1 MEDESVKTLLR
12 LAQKD
17 EKYLIQL
24 LNEKVKND
32 SELSAIKLKN
42 EQQQMLLMSQ
52 INDFKQLVRKYED
65 KIQNLESMLRN
76 YDSTQTA
83 NKIKADQ
90 DEKSLIEYSQAMK
103 HVWNSLIHFYK
114 NLSIQKR
121 AEVCTLVYDDQQ
133 VKELFTKLI
142 EYVSEDYQ
150 EFQREIGKLQ
160 KESIQF
166 KIMKEKYQN
175 FENIKDEM
183 MQRHQNEIKLI
194 EKQKENILEK
204 NALLQNQVADL
215 ENQLKLQKQD
225 KQSDQQHQQR
235 KVKNLQQKIDELN
248 QEIENLKSD
257 ALRNQPQPMLN
268 HQLLLERQ
276 HSFDREKMEYQE
288 RLRILTENEISQ
300 IQQISEK
307 RLKQQSYEF
316 QSIINQLK
324 EKLSIQKDKLT
335 QNSKHIE
342 NLNSI
347 INNTSTITEK
357 EQLLLQQI
365 KQLELQNQSLRED
378 LQIAKDQQLQ
388 LNIQNHKLESEL
400 SHSKTLIDNLN
411 NILQDFRTKF
421 DHSSD
426 NNLSK
431 IKQLELEKDALI
443 KQINEQNSKIVLVL
457 EENIDRVRKEEKVKR
472 DDQLN
477 ELKQLHR
484 IEINQI
490 THKFEQKIIDLKDQI
505 RAQMEKQQLK
515 LDEQNQNQQKMKELF
530 EREIAKYQQQINQ
543 INFENQNLLNQYK
556 DETLKQLETVKQER
570 EKDLAIMKEQNDKF
584 KERVRKRALE
594 DVQKEQKQQMEK
606 LQQIISE
613 WEYKYSQVEEKL
625 TNQHRIQ
632 TQKIISQYDQQ
643 IGELRSINENKQ
655 FELEQRVKNLQEQNV
670 SLKQTNIELEQQ
682 MRITKLESNKCIES
696 ASSYKIMNEEL
707 IKNYE
712 QLQNQSLKMQKE
724 HEQEVEKL
732 CSEIKEIK
740 GKVSQIYEEQCNQ
753 YLTEQQVFV
762 KNMEKS
768 VNELQSLHKQE
779 VRDLKEQL
787 KEMQILFN
795 LRPSK
800 TEDVKTIS
808 QLQEELTQ
816 ANRKINQFELEYQN
830 MKKTYD
836 VFKPQPQP
844 LSSHAAL
851 HQIINNIQLNA
862 SSIVIPNNNFSHN
875 QVITTL
881 NNQNSRKAITPT
893 KNQYSPIAG
902 QKLNQNSQQQRVQSS
917 LSNYRLNLSSTDD
930 LIQYQQSQQKS
941 GGKEDILGK
950 TLNDIEF
957 CKLDE
962 TVQSKTTINM
972 SKTSNLKRN
981 HKPKR
986 IKTEQ
991 EDDDEDREIY
1001 IQNIINNNRNQSR
1014 IGKLL
1019 KEGSQVNSSLD
1030 QFKIQDSQS
1039 PLKNNLIQ
1047 QKMKTKFGLKLT
1059 LQDAIQKK
1067 SYGVSK
1073 DKYTFE
1079 VGNVQNQLPESDLLH
1094 KFNTI
1099 SNTNNQKQNQNQ
1111 SNNKNQISST
1121 KRQRFNTISN
1131 LGEKNQFLM
1140 PKNIQFSRK
1149 IRDEQLKCL
1158 SMTRPMSSLE
1168 FNQ

>member
-24 LNEKVKND
+24 LNEKIKND
-32 SELSAIKLKN
+32 SELSSIKIKN
-42 EQQQMLLMSQ
+42 EQEQMLLTSQ
-52 INDFKQLVRKYED
+52 IKDFKNLVRKYED
-65 KIQNLESMLRN
+65 KIQNLESMLSS
-76 YDSTQTA
+76 YESTQTA
-83 NKIKADQ
+83 NKIKAEQ
-90 DEKSLIEYSQAMK
+90 DEKTLVENAQVMK

-121 AEVCTLVYDDQQ
+121 VEVCTLVYDEQQ
-133 VKELFTKLI
+133 TKDLFNKLI

-183 MQRHQNEIKLI
+183 VQRHQNEIKLI
-194 EKQKENILEK
+194 EKQKDNVLEK
-204 NALLQNQVADL
+204 NTLLQNQIADL

-225 KQSDQQHQQR
+225 KQSDQQNQQR
-235 KVKNLQQKIDELN
+235 KVANLMQKINELN

-257 ALRNQPQPMLN
+257 AIKSQPQQILN

-288 RLRILTENEISQ
+288 RLKILTENEISQ
-300 IQQISEK
+300 IQKLSEK
-307 RLKQQSYEF
+307 KLNQQSYEL
-316 QSIINQLK
+316 QSVINQLK
-324 EKLSIQKDKLT
+324 EELSSQKEKLT
-335 QNSKHIE
+335 QSSQHIE

-347 INNTSTITEK
+347 INNTPTITEK
-357 EQLLLQQI
+357 EQLLI
-365 KQLELQNQSLRED
+365 KQIQQLEVQNQILRED
-378 LQIAKDQQLQ
+378 LQKAKDSQLQ

-400 SHSKTLIDNLN
+400 SHDKTLIENLN

-472 DDQLN
+472 DDQLS

-490 THKFEQKIIDLKDQI
+490 THKFEQKIITLKDQL
-505 RAQMEKQQLK
+505 RAQLEEQQQK
-515 LDEQNQNQQKMKELF
+515 LDEQNQNQLKMKELF
-530 EREIAKYQQQINQ
+530 EREITKYQEQINQ
-543 INFENQNLLNQYK
+543 INSYNQNLLNQYK
-556 DETLKQLETVKQER
+556 DETLKQLESVKQER
-570 EKDLAIMKEQNDKF
+570 EKDLSIMKEQNEKF

-594 DVQKEQKQQMEK
+594 DVQKEQKQQMDK

-625 TNQHRIQ
+625 TSQHRIQ
-632 TQKIISQYDQQ
+632 TQKTISQYDQQ
-643 IGELRSINENKQ
+643 ISELRSIHEKKQ
-655 FELEQRVKNLQEQNV
+655 IDLEQSVKNLQEQNI
-670 SLKQTNIELEQQ
+670 SLKQTNIQLEQQ
-682 MRITKLESNKCIES
+682 MKMTKLENNKCIES

-707 IKNYE
+707 IKNYDN
-712 QLQNQSLKMQKE
+712 LQNQSLKMQKE

-732 CSEIKEIK
+732 CSEIKEVK
-740 GKVSQIYEEQCNQ
+740 NKVTKIYEEQCNQ
-753 YLTEQQVFV
+753 YLTEQQIFV

-808 QLQEELTQ
+808 QLQEELNL
-816 ANRKINQFELEYQN
+816 ANKKISQFELEYQN

-844 LSSHAAL
+844 LSSQAAL
-851 HQIINNIQLNA
+851 HQIINTIQLNA
-862 SSIVIPNNNFSHN
+862 SSIVIPNNNFLNN
-875 QVITTL
+875 QTISTI

-893 KNQYSPIAG
+893 KNQFSPIAG
-902 QKLNQNSQQQRVQSS
+902 QKLNQNNQQQRIQSS

-930 LIQYQQSQQKS
+930 LIQHQQSQQKVV
-941 GGKEDILGK
+941 GKEKIQGK

-957 CKLDE
+957 CKLDD
-962 TVQSKTTINM
+962 TLQSKTSINM
-972 SKTSNLKRN
+972 FKTSNLKRN

-991 EDDDEDREIY
+991 EEDDEDREIY
-1001 IQNIINNNRNQSR
+1001 IQNMINNNRNQSR

-1047 QKMKTKFGLKLT
+1047 QKMKNKFGLKLT

-1067 SYGVSK
+1067 SYIVTK
-1073 DKYTFE
+1073 DQYVLE
-1079 VGNVQNQLPESDLLH
+1079 GGSAGNQLPENDQVQ

-1099 SNTNNQKQNQNQ
+1099 SNTNNQKQIQN
-1111 SNNKNQISST
+1111 SNKYQISST

-1131 LGEKNQFLM
+1131 LGEKNSFLM

>member
-32 SELSAIKLKN
+32 SELSSIKIKN
-42 EQQQMLLMSQ
+42 EQEQMLLTSK
-52 INDFKQLVRKYED
+52 IKDFKQLVRKYEE

-90 DEKSLIEYSQAMK
+90 DEKTMVEQTQIMK

-121 AEVCTLVYDDQQ
+121 AEVCTLVYDEQQ

-183 MQRHQNEIKLI
+183 VLRHQNERKLI
-194 EKQKENILEK
+194 EKQKENILK
-204 NALLQNQVADL
+204 NNAFLQNQITDL

-225 KQSDQQHQQR
+225 KQSDQQNQQR
-235 KVKNLQQKIDELN
+235 KVANLLQKINELN

-257 ALRNQPQPMLN
+257 AVRNQPQQILN

-276 HSFDREKMEYQE
+276 HSFDKEKMEYQE
-288 RLRILTENEISQ
+288 RLRILTENEINQ
-300 IQQISEK
+300 IQKISEK
-307 RLKQQSYEF
+307 KLNQQSYEL
-316 QSIINQLK
+316 QSVINQLNEELNYQK
-324 EKLSIQKDKLT
+324 EKLT

-347 INNTSTITEK
+347 INNTPTVTEK

-365 KQLELQNQSLRED
+365 KQLEIQNQSIRED
-378 LQIAKDQQLQ
+378 LQIAKDSQLQ
-388 LNIQNHKLESEL
+388 LNIQNHKLESEQ
-400 SHSKTLIDNLN
+400 SHNKMLIDNLN

-421 DHSSD
+421 DHISD

-443 KQINEQNSKIVLVL
+443 KQINEQNSKVVLVL
-457 EENIDRVRKEEKVKR
+457 EENIDRVRKEEKIKR
-472 DDQLN
+472 DDQLS

-484 IEINQI
+484 IQINQI
-490 THKFEQKIIDLKDQI
+490 THKFEQKIITLKDQL
-505 RAQMEKQQLK
+505 RAQLEEQQQK
-515 LDEQNQNQQKMKELF
+515 LDEQNQNQLKMKEFF
-530 EREIAKYQQQINQ
+530 EREISKYQEQINQ
-543 INFENQNLLNQYK
+543 INSVNQNLLNQYK
-556 DETLKQLETVKQER
+556 DETLKQLESVKQER
-570 EKDLAIMKEQNDKF
+570 EKDLAIMKDQNEKL

-594 DVQKEQKQQMEK
+594 DVQKEQKQQVDK

-613 WEYKYSQVEEKL
+613 WEYKYNQVEEKL
-625 TNQHRIQ
+625 TSQHRIQ
-632 TQKIISQYDQQ
+632 TQTTISQYDQQ
-643 IGELRSINENKQ
+643 INELRSIHEKKQ
-655 FELEQRVKNLQEQNV
+655 IELEQSVKNLQEQNI
-670 SLKQTNIELEQQ
+670 SLIQTNIGLEQQ
-682 MRITKLESNKCIES
+682 MKMTKLENNKCIES

-712 QLQNQSLKMQKE
+712 LVQNQSLKNQKE

-732 CSEIKEIK
+732 CSEVKEVK
-740 GKVSQIYEEQCNQ
+740 GKVTQIYEEQCNQ
-753 YLTEQQVFV
+753 YLAEQQIFV
-762 KNMEKS
+762 RNMEKS

-800 TEDVKTIS
+800 TEDVKTIN
-808 QLQEELTQ
+808 QLQEELNL

-844 LSSHAAL
+844 LSQQAAL

-862 SSIVIPNNNFSHN
+862 SSI
-875 QVITTL
+875 
-881 NNQNSRKAITPT
+881 NSRKAITPT
-893 KNQYSPIAG
+893 KNQFSPIAG
-902 QKLNQNSQQQRVQSS
+902 QKLNQNSQQQRIQSS

-930 LIQYQQSQQKS
+930 LIQHQQSQQKV
-941 GGKEDILGK
+941 GGKEEMLGK

-962 TVQSKTTINM
+962 TIQSKTSIKMFKN
-972 SKTSNLKRN
+972 SNLKRN

-1001 IQNIINNNRNQSR
+1001 IQNMINNNRNQSR

-1019 KEGSQVNSSLD
+1019 KEGSKINSSLD
-1030 QFKIQDSQS
+1030 QFKLQDSQS

-1067 SYGVSK
+1067 SYTVTK
-1073 DKYTFE
+1073 DKHAFE
-1079 VGNVQNQLPESDLLH
+1079 GGGAGTNQLPENDLMH

-1099 SNTNNQKQNQNQ
+1099 SNTNNQKHIQN
-1111 SNNKNQISST
+1111 NNKQQISST